1 MNDNLLKIYNS
12 LMFLTRKKNLYIEN
26 NIKDTF
32 SNRLILFFFHF
43 AFFLKI
49 YKQNNSKDLI
59 QKIYDFV
66 FKQIELSLREIGYG
80 DVSIN
85 KKMKDYINIFH
96 IIIDKISNWDS
107 FKEND
112 KSKILNKYID
122 AEDKLVELSS
132 YFEKYVDY
140 LTNNNLNFF
149 VKSVN
154 KHKF

>member
-1 MNDNLLKIYNS
+1 M
-12 LMFLTRKKNLYIEN
+12 
-26 NIKDTF
+26 
-32 SNRLILFFFHF
+32 
-43 AFFLKI
+43 
-49 YKQNNSKDLI
+49 
-59 QKIYDFV
+59 

-96 IIIDKISNWDS
+96 VIIDKISNWDN

-112 KSKILNKYID
+112 KSKILNKYIE